1 MPRLTGSIGGV
12 NSSRPDRATI
22 ETESAVAKRMMY
34 TKFIQLITASSVQV
48 DYFSINYDETTY
60 SENINQ
66 IKNQLTA
73 KHFDLIEGFVIY
85 DRGGQDLGDKTE
97 PGERTISI
105 SLESKQSII
114 LMNTIY
120 PKEGDHFIMK
130 SQGKIAKPYMVT
142 KVQPEKF
149 MDNEVW
155 VISYSESSQFN
166 LQQLMDRVVN
176 TYEYVAGNIGS
187 ARGSILEKGSNSL
200 ITEVEAWADSINK
213 MYVELFYDNLYS
225 VLRFKPLNNPNFFY
239 EYYCNSKMQDD
250 GGEQILKYGMSRST
264 LMLINTY
271 DFDNTESDYMDSLYR
286 SLRERYFEERA
297 CYQEYGDENKITSVY
312 TEIFNEALKLRELIF
327 GDYRGVPSYTSKYV
341 FGTRLYFRGKSNH
354 RILTRFYNSSITLID
369 MFNKPSYF
377 DPLLRSQW
385 VWYEIASPY
394 ILPILDM
401 YMDSDYKGILNHVKT
416 KMRRFRP
423 DKNNIDDFFGV
434 PLMLL
439 AIKDAVD
446 NVARSAD
453 SKTYR

>member
-1 MPRLTGSIGGV
+1 MPRMTGSLGGV
-12 NSSRPDRATI
+12 NSSRPSRASI
-22 ETESAVAKRMMY
+22 ETDSAVAKRMLY

-48 DYFSINYDETTY
+48 DYFSINLDETTY

-73 KHFDLIEGFVIY
+73 KHFDLIENFVIY
-85 DRGGQDLGDKTE
+85 DRGGQDLGDKSE

-130 SQGKIAKPYMVT
+130 SQGKIGKPYMVT

-155 VISYSESSQFN
+155 LISYSESSQFT
-166 LQQLMDRVVN
+166 LDQLMDRVVRH
-176 TYEYVAGNIGS
+176 YEYVAGNLGS
-187 ARGSILEKGSNSL
+187 GRGSILEKGSNGL
-200 ITEVEAWADSINK
+200 ISYVENWADTINK
-213 MYVELFYDNLYS
+213 MYVELFYDKLYG
-225 VLRFKPLNNPNFFY
+225 VLRFKPLNNPEFFY

-264 LMLINTY
+264 LMLLNTY
-271 DFDNTESDYMDSLYR
+271 DFDNIEADYMDSLYK
-286 SLRERYFEERA
+286 LLTERFFEERA
-297 CYQEYGDENKITSVY
+297 CWQDDGTQDKITSVY
-312 TEIFNEALKLRELIF
+312 TEIFNEALKLRKLIF

-341 FGTRLYFRGKSNH
+341 FGTRLFFRGKSNH
-354 RILTRFYNSSITLID
+354 RILTRFYNSRITLID

-385 VWYEIASPY
+385 IWYEIESPY

-401 YMDSDYKGILNHVKT
+401 YMDSDYNGILKFVQD
-416 KMRRFRP
+416 KMRRYRP

-439 AIKDAVD
+439 AIKGAVE
-446 NVARSAD
+446 NVSKAAD
-453 SKTYR
+453 SKVYG